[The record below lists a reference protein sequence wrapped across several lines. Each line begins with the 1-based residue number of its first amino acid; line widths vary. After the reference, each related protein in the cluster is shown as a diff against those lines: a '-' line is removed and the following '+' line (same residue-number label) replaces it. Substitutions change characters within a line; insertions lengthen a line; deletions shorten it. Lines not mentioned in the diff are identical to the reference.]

1 MILKNTCIKKNSMT
15 FETYLI
21 PHLRSKKKECI
32 YTALQNLLCGGN
44 ELQTSWILIC
54 VIIGHT

>member
-1 MILKNTCIKKNSMT
+1 MT